1 MSLDNSFSLITSWC
15 QTPAEVKEAQ
25 RLRYRVFVEEM
36 GARIPLEEA
45 GVDSD
50 EFDPWCQHLI
60 VRSKQNAEVI
70 GTYRVLTPES
80 AKKLGR
86 IYTDSEF
93 DLHAFDRLRPKM
105 IEVGRS
111 CVHPDY
117 RSGSSIMALWRGL
130 GQFMKVHGYES
141 LLGCASVR
149 MDDGGAYAH
158 SLYCQFEK
166 DGILSD
172 DFQATPHKSLDTTT
186 LSPIAGSKPPPLL
199 KGYLRLGASI
209 CGRPAVDP
217 QFNTADFLTLLRLE
231 NLNPRY
237 AKHFLGN
244 D

>member
-15 QTPAEVKEAQ
+15 QTPEEVKEAQ

-36 GARIPLEEA
+36 GAKIPLHEA
-45 GVDSD
+45 GVDAD

-60 VRSKQNAEVI
+60 VRSKQNGDVI
-70 GTYRVLTPES
+70 GTYRVLTPEN
-80 AKKLGR
+80 ATKLGR

-93 DLHAFDRLRPKM
+93 DLHAFDALRPTM

-130 GQFMKVHGYES
+130 GQFMQAHGYES

-149 MDDGGAYAH
+149 MDDDGAYAH

-172 DFQATPHKSLDTTT
+172 DFRATPHKSLDTTRLT
-186 LSPIAGSKPPPLL
+186 PTPGAKPPPLL
-199 KGYLRLGASI
+199 KGYLRLGATI